1 MDANGQPVMDPE
13 DPSKEFYPFL
23 EDTIRF
29 APPKFI
35 TLDGGYV
42 VPDNKNPG
50 KTIITT
56 RMNQKPLEALKQI
69 KSIEYKVSADNDAL
83 QYAYDMGLDKIRLE
97 KDSRLYIDVGVTTQI
112 DAFMNFEN
120 KK

>member
-1 MDANGQPVMDPE
+1 MDELYEYMNWKLAEMYQNGRGDIHI
-13 DPSKEFYPFL
+13 DTTHAFL
-23 EDTIRF
+23 IYHL
-29 APPKFI
+29 I
-35 TLDGGYV
+35 CY
-42 VPDNKNPG
+42 
-50 KTIITT
+50 
-56 RMNQKPLEALKQI
+56 MKQI